1 MAEEFDTTAAA
12 QTGTV
17 TMVEDGDAL
26 SAASVRVSMEE
37 SANGVERL
45 QELVNPGESDSG
57 TLTTVKQIGFGEILY
72 LDPTN
77 GTIDTFG
84 TTGQGVGNLSNT
96 PAGIGDAF
104 TLITD
109 ITCEI
114 PDGATLT
121 QVAVLVAGGTT
132 SGGVVPANMP
142 RIRVF
147 TQSMDEATAAPPYV
161 EQESQTDTVAT
172 QALWQAKHWFTCQ
185 VSPGLVADRGSTGR
199 RFYVDLRGEYGANVT
214 QSARYLGFRVS
225 FSYDTIDPVA
235 A

>member
-1 MAEEFDTTAAA
+1 MAEEYTTVAAA
-12 QTGTV
+12 ADATL

-26 SAASVRVSMEE
+26 TAASVRAGMEE
-37 SANGVERL
+37 TGDAVERL
-45 QELVNPGESDSG
+45 QELVNPGESDTG
-57 TLTTVKQIGFGEILY
+57 TLTAVKQIGFGEILY

-84 TTGQGVGNLSNT
+84 TVGQGVGNVSNT
-96 PAGIGDAF
+96 PAAIGNAF

-121 QVAVLVAGGTT
+121 QVAVLIAGGTT

-147 TQSMDEATAAPPYV
+147 TQTMDETAAAPPFV

-172 QALWQAKHWFTCQ
+172 QALWQAKHWFSCA
-185 VSPGLVADRGSTGR
+185 VSPGLVADRGATGR

-225 FSYDTIDPVA
+225 FSYDIIDPVA